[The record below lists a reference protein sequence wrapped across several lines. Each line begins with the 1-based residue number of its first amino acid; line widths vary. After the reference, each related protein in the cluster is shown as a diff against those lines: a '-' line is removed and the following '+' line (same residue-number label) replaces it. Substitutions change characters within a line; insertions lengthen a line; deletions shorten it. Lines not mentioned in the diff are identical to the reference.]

1 MKKISNKN
9 TTHFYSPRTK
19 KASQSPLLA
28 LPHQL
33 SLFIP
38 YHLPHC
44 FLDSSHLGIQSSC
57 CLEPQPGSGACLES
71 LEKNSALSDLY
82 LPCLFL
88 SFSVIRHS
96 AREIRGGLDV
106 PRTCTCWGMWE
117 GVEKYPVTIFN
128 TWICLTYVTSL
139 TGDGDF
145 VNWRW

>member
-1 MKKISNKN
+1 MVDAVCVQGD
-9 TTHFYSPRTK
+9 TPRVPSTERCSTGDQAQQ
-19 KASQSPLLA
+19 ASGS
-28 LPHQL
+28 
-33 SLFIP
+33 
-38 YHLPHC
+38 
-44 FLDSSHLGIQSSC
+44 GIQRKNR
-57 CLEPQPGSGACLES
+57 GSGACLES

-106 PRTCTCWGMWE
+106 PRKCTCWGMWE